1 VLAASPAGDDSQSG
15 ARQVAVSLRVT
26 VRQAVYLAAAQS
38 FAREIRVLPRGATDR
53 RRGDQGLQVG
63 SGL

>member
-1 VLAASPAGDDSQSG
+1 MAASPAGADNSSG
-15 ARQVAVSLRVT
+15 ERKIAVSLRVT

-38 FAREIRVLPRGATDR
+38 FAREIRVLPRATGDNGRGAE
-53 RRGDQGLQVG
+53 GLRIG